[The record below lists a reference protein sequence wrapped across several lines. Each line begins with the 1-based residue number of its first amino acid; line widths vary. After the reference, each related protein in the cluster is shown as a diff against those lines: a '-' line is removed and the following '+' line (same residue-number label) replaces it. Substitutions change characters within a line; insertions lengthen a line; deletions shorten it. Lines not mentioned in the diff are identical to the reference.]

1 MKKQRKRLLAAVLS
15 LCMLASLLA
24 PAACAE
30 EEEPAV
36 LEISTAD
43 QLLALAR
50 DCRLDSWSRGRTVV
64 LTADIDL
71 TGCDFTGIPTFGGTL
86 EGEGYTVSGLTLS
99 EEGSVQGLFRYIQQ
113 DAVVQNLH
121 VTGTVQPGG
130 TRAEVGGLAGEN
142 AGIIHNCSFS
152 GTVSGTSQIGGIAG
166 SNTVTGLISGCI
178 VDGSVYGT
186 HFVGGIAGQN
196 DGVISGCTNNAA
208 VNTTVSQ
215 NEVKLEDLTLTDL
228 LTTENGADIT
238 DIGGI
243 AGSSAGV
250 VRACTN
256 RGAVGYDHIG
266 YNVGGIAGSQT
277 GYVEGCV
284 NYGTVHARKE
294 GGGIV
299 GQMEPSSVLQYS
311 QDTLQQLQGE
321 LNTLQGLM
329 NQATRD
335 ASASA
340 SEMTA
345 QFEDL
350 KSRVDSARSAV
361 DTLIQKVADGID
373 IGTQNLTVTALGNL
387 AGQAGVGGG
396 VQGGTSSSTDV
407 TVNPTPTPTEEPEA
421 TPSPETTPE
430 PTPEP
435 TPEITPVPEPVVT
448 PQPTVAPTAEP
459 TLPPES
465 GAEAAPETERAET
478 AHNRPPHREPG
489 LSIDHSVEGEAS
501 AGVGVGGD
509 ATLDGQA
516 TLTVPSIEVNNQ
528 DAITAARNSL
538 GGSLTAIA
546 DGVDAISANTGNH
559 TQALIR
565 DIEAITNQMNT
576 IANTLLGAAE
586 NAGKGTIFED
596 VSDEDTDGDTE
607 GKVFNCLNAGEV
619 YADLNAGGITGAMAR
634 ENDLDP
640 EDDTKISGSSS
651 MNMTYKTRIVVR
663 GCTNQGA
670 VQAKKQGAGGIVGSM
685 ELGSVLQSCNTADL
699 LQQEVDYVGGIAG
712 QSKSIIRQCAD
723 KGRLSGDTYVGGI
736 AGSGYTITDCRA
748 MVEATGTEKVGAVA
762 GGLLAEDSLANAL
775 NQLQDATGT
784 LQGNCFVSET
794 LGGVDGVSYA
804 GQAEPVSFTDFAAL
818 AGQENLPETFTQITL
833 TFVADGQTVAAIPV
847 EYGASFAAADAPAI
861 PEKAGCTAVWS
872 DFPWEHITFDQTITA
887 VYTPYSAVI
896 ASAEQREDGR
906 AILLAE
912 GSFGDGTLT
921 LTACEDTPAPGTAES
936 WQFTLPD
943 GASGNVQLH
952 YLPTDPDTDLYLRGA
967 DGAWRK
973 AETTTD
979 GSYLVCTLQ
988 PGDDALAAVP
998 QHKIPLPLLAG
1009 ACAALVILLAA
1020 GLIARKCRHKA
1031 KTTS

>member
-1 MKKQRKRLLAAVLS
+1 MNKQIRRLLSALLS
-15 LCMLASLLA
+15 LCLLASLLA

-50 DCRLDSWSRGRTVV
+50 DCRLDSWSQGRTVV

-86 EGEGYTVSGLTLS
+86 EGKGYTISGLTLS

-121 VTGTVQPGG
+121 VAGTVQPGG

-142 AGIIHNCSFS
+142 AGTIRNCSFS

-166 SNTVTGLISGCI
+166 SNTVTGLISGCT
-178 VDGSVYGT
+178 VGGSVYGT

-387 AGQAGVGGG
+387 AGQAGAGAG
-396 VQGGTSSSTDV
+396 VQGGASSSTDV

-448 PQPTVAPTAEP
+448 PEP
-459 TLPPES
+459 TEVPASEPAAQPES
-465 GAEAAPETERAET
+465 GTEAVPETERAET
-478 AHNRPPHREPG
+478 AHNRAPHREPG
-489 LSIDHSVEGEAS
+489 ISIDHSVEGEAS

-516 TLTVPSIEVNNQ
+516 TLTVPGIEVNNQ
-528 DAITAARNSL
+528 DAITAARNNLS
-538 GGSLTAIA
+538 GSLTSIA
-546 DGVDAISANTGNH
+546 DGVDAINANTGDH

-565 DIEAITNQMNT
+565 DMEAITNQLNT
-576 IANTLLGAAE
+576 ISNTLLGAAE
-586 NAGKGTIFED
+586 NAGNGTIFED

-685 ELGSVLQSCNTADL
+685 ELGSVLQSYNTADL
-699 LQQEVDYVGGIAG
+699 LQEEVDYVGGIAG
-712 QSKSIIRQCAD
+712 QSKSTIRQCAA
-723 KGRLSGDTYVGGI
+723 KGRLSGDRYVGGI

-748 MVEATGTEKVGAVA
+748 MVEASGTENVGAVA
-762 GGLLAEDSLANAL
+762 GSLLAEDSLSNTV

-784 LQGNCFVSET
+784 LQGNYFVSET
-794 LGGVDGVSYA
+794 LGGIDGISYA
-804 GQAEPVSFTDFAAL
+804 GQAEPVSFADFAAL

-833 TFVADGQTVAAIPV
+833 TFVADGQTVATIPV

-872 DFPWEHITFDQTITA
+872 DFQGENITFDQTITA

-921 LTACEDTPAPGTAES
+921 LTACEVTPAPGTAES

-943 GASGNVQLH
+943 GDSGNVQLH

-967 DGAWRK
+967 DGTWRK

-988 PGDDALAAVP
+988 SGDDALAAVP

-1009 ACAALVILLAA
+1009 ACAALAILLAA
-1020 GLIARKCRHKA
+1020 GLIARKRRHKA

>member
-1 MKKQRKRLLAAVLS
+1 M
-15 LCMLASLLA
+15 
-24 PAACAE
+24 
-30 EEEPAV
+30 
-36 LEISTAD
+36 
-43 QLLALAR
+43 
-50 DCRLDSWSRGRTVV
+50 
-64 LTADIDL
+64 
-71 TGCDFTGIPTFGGTL
+71 
-86 EGEGYTVSGLTLS
+86 
-99 EEGSVQGLFRYIQQ
+99 
-113 DAVVQNLH
+113 
-121 VTGTVQPGG
+121 
-130 TRAEVGGLAGEN
+130 
-142 AGIIHNCSFS
+142 
-152 GTVSGTSQIGGIAG
+152 
-166 SNTVTGLISGCI
+166 
-178 VDGSVYGT
+178 
-186 HFVGGIAGQN
+186 
-196 DGVISGCTNNAA
+196 
-208 VNTTVSQ
+208 
-215 NEVKLEDLTLTDL
+215 
-228 LTTENGADIT
+228 
-238 DIGGI
+238 
-243 AGSSAGV
+243 
-250 VRACTN
+250 
-256 RGAVGYDHIG
+256 
-266 YNVGGIAGSQT
+266 
-277 GYVEGCV
+277 
-284 NYGTVHARKE
+284 
-294 GGGIV
+294 
-299 GQMEPSSVLQYS
+299 
-311 QDTLQQLQGE
+311 
-321 LNTLQGLM
+321 
-329 NQATRD
+329 
-335 ASASA
+335 
-340 SEMTA
+340 
-345 QFEDL
+345 
-350 KSRVDSARSAV
+350 
-361 DTLIQKVADGID
+361 
-373 IGTQNLTVTALGNL
+373 
-387 AGQAGVGGG
+387 
-396 VQGGTSSSTDV
+396 
-407 TVNPTPTPTEEPEA
+407 
-421 TPSPETTPE
+421 
-430 PTPEP
+430 
-435 TPEITPVPEPVVT
+435 
-448 PQPTVAPTAEP
+448 
-459 TLPPES
+459 
-465 GAEAAPETERAET
+465 
-478 AHNRPPHREPG
+478 
-489 LSIDHSVEGEAS
+489 EGEAS

-699 LQQEVDYVGGIAG
+699 LQEEVDYVGGIAG
-712 QSKSIIRQCAD
+712 QSKSIIRQCAA

-872 DFPWEHITFDQTITA
+872 DFPWENITFDQTITA
-887 VYTPYSAVI
+887 VYTP
-896 ASAEQREDGR
+896 
-906 AILLAE
+906 
-912 GSFGDGTLT
+912 
-921 LTACEDTPAPGTAES
+921 
-936 WQFTLPD
+936 
-943 GASGNVQLH
+943 
-952 YLPTDPDTDLYLRGA
+952 
-967 DGAWRK
+967 
-973 AETTTD
+973 
-979 GSYLVCTLQ
+979 
-988 PGDDALAAVP
+988 
-998 QHKIPLPLLAG
+998 
-1009 ACAALVILLAA
+1009 
-1020 GLIARKCRHKA
+1020 
-1031 KTTS
+1031 